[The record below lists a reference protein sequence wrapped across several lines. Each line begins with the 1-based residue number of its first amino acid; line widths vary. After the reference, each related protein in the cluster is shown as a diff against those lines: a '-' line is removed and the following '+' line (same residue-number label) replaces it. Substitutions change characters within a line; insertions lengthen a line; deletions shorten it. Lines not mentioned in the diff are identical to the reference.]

1 MTVWVSVCV
10 TVLVLVLTVVVVVGD
25 VVAVVGDVVVGVV
38 VVVVV
43 GSVVVGSELAVVVS
57 AAVDVGATA
66 GAELEVSG
74 VSDEVVGSD
83 GASPVIA
90 RARP

>member
-1 MTVWVSVCV
+1 
-10 TVLVLVLTVVVVVGD
+10 VGD
-25 VVAVVGDVVVGVV
+25 VVVVVVGDVVVGVV

-43 GSVVVGSELAVVVS
+43 VGSVVVGSVLVVVVS
-57 AAVDVGATA
+57 AAVVVGATP
-66 GAELEVSG
+66 GAELEVRG